1 MSDPVRHEDQFEFS
15 PQSDRVSLRAKL
27 VYDLQTDRLGYA
39 LRNTENNGWSTPT
52 FRHPLP
58 GDRQYPVTVPDHEL
72 AIIHNDTFD
81 SSGAIAQLIREA
93 RVFHNYRRYVVN
105 DFGWDPPPAG
115 TEQISDHPTMVV
127 FVNCSDVFAWGTS
140 DAEPIRSEFDLKRL
154 VAHLRRDPVYG
165 ALKWAC
171 QIRNEQPQTPWVMLL
186 KRVGA
191 WTPLLDRLPPNRY
204 DALRSGK
211 PE

>member
-1 MSDPVRHEDQFEFS
+1 MPDPVQHDDQFEFS
-15 PQSDRVSLRAKL
+15 PQSDQVSLRAKM
-27 VYDLQTDRLGYA
+27 VYEPQTGRLGYA
-39 LRNTENNGWSTPT
+39 LWNTENNGWSTPT

-58 GDRQYPVTVPDHEL
+58 GNRQRPVTDHDYEL
-72 AIIHNDTFD
+72 ATICNDTFD

-105 DFGWDPPPAG
+105 DFGWEPPPPG
-115 TEQISDHPTMVV
+115 TERISEHPTMEV
-127 FVNCSDVFAWGTS
+127 FLNCSDVFAWGAS
-140 DAEPIRSEFDLKRL
+140 DAEQIRSESDLKRL
-154 VAHLRRDPVYG
+154 VAHLRRDPIYG

-171 QIRNEQPQTPWVMLL
+171 QTRNEQPQAPWVRRL
-186 KRVGA
+186 KEVDA